1 MTLLK
6 LFHTIASVATCA
18 SILPVVVG
26 LIEFKRR
33 PAAFRVLWGWLAF
46 GLMIN
51 LSMAALVWQHIKT
64 VMLVQLTLPFFAAFG
79 LYAIGRLSASA
90 SIRRWCTV
98 ASVGYVIFWGVRF
111 LLDEASKDFSP
122 FTGPVLWMIL
132 TIASAALI
140 RVRLSESP
148 PDLLRDPVLTT
159 AFAILVC
166 YAPAAALEHA
176 SLALY
181 RTHPDLILILWCVR
195 SVLLVAGYFLF
206 TMVFSWMLPPRSLP
220 GLSSSVVS
228 RPAH

>member
-111 LLDEASKDFSP
+111 LLDEASRDFSL
-122 FTGPVLWMIL
+122 FTAPVLWMIL
-132 TIASAALI
+132 TVASATL
-140 RVRLSESP
+140 VRARLAASP
-148 PDLLRDPVLTT
+148 PNVFRDPVLIT
-159 AFAILVC
+159 ALAILVMN
-166 YAPAAALEHA
+166 APGAALDPVSA
-176 SLALY
+176 ALGAK
-181 RTHPDLILILWCVR
+181 HPELMMTLW
-195 SVLLVAGYFLF
+195 VAKAGLMIVATILF
-206 TMVFSWMLPPRSLP
+206 TMVFYWTLPPRSSP
-220 GLSSSVVS
+220 GFSSSVAS
-228 RPAH
+228 PPAR